1 MASAAS
7 ARKGGLAP
15 VKVKRIGIGLINKP
29 VCRPGVV
36 LVLTEF
42 KPKQVTA
49 AIGAA
54 VYVHIPLITLI
65 DPTLARKLLAAV
77 GTGEIYKLGVGESLR
92 FADIS
97 GENQML
103 QRFGTFVFSGL
114 LLMCVQR
121 EHS

>member
-7 ARKGGLAP
+7 ARKNGLAP
-15 VKVKRIGIGLINKP
+15 VKVKRIVIGLINKP

-54 VYVHIPLITLI
+54 VYVHIPLITPI

-77 GTGEIYKLGVGESLR
+77 GTGEIYKLGVGESL
-92 FADIS
+92 
-97 GENQML
+97 
-103 QRFGTFVFSGL
+103 
-114 LLMCVQR
+114 
-121 EHS
+121 